1 MAHTQTIGDYIEELE
16 IHAGNSAAYSKYI
29 ENFYN
34 ARNALQSTRFGS
46 PRIFERC

>member
-16 IHAGNSAAYSKYI
+16 IHAGNSA
-29 ENFYN
+29 
-34 ARNALQSTRFGS
+34 RFRS